1 MYKRQGGK
9 PHPRAYASFPRFLGT
24 YVRDKKVMA
33 LEEAIRHITS
43 EPARRLRLWD
53 RGLIREGMDA
63 DLVLFDPET
72 IKDVNSY
79 MQPDLPPVGIH
90 KVWVL
95 GEEKYSS

>member
-1 MYKRQGGK
+1 MREKG
-9 PHPRAYASFPRFLGT
+9 
-24 YVRDKKVMA
+24 VMP

-72 IKDVNSY
+72 IRDVNSY
-79 MQPDLPPVGIH
+79 LEPELPPVGIK

-95 GEEKYSS
+95 GQERL